1 MNYKNLRFNIL
12 VVEILNKLELHT
24 KCNNFILVVFS
35 PAANTYRI
43 DYHSEANLRCILTK
57 QTLNEYYNEI
67 IF

>member
-1 MNYKNLRFNIL
+1 MNYKNSLFNIL

-24 KCNNFILVVFS
+24 TCNNFILIVFS
-35 PAANTYRI
+35 PATNSYRVN
-43 DYHSEANLRCILTK
+43 YHSEANLRCILTK